1 MLGVSPAHILGRP
14 AEPVYGEEATRL
26 VAGRRVLVTGAG
38 GSIGGEIV
46 RQLSRLGVGE
56 LFFVDNDEYALYSLQ
71 RELSGTALLDDSHF
85 VLADVADEA
94 KLNRVFAWARPSIVY
109 HAAAHKHLPLLENS
123 PEAAVRTNVLG
134 TAVVLQASIAHG
146 VERFINISTDKAA
159 RPTSVLGMSK
169 RLAEMVVA
177 DRAGSANPGTT
188 VASVRFGNVLGS
200 RGSFVETL
208 SWQLATG
215 RPVTLTHPAASRYF
229 MTIPEAAGL
238 VIEASVL
245 AQAGE
250 TYVLDMG
257 EPVRILDL
265 IQRFAALSGAPEPR
279 IVVTGLRPGEKLHE
293 ELFDPSEAQR
303 PTAHPRIREVDVAEN
318 GAASWPAIRSLCA
331 RAATAHPDEVRRAM
345 AELLAGADLAVL
357 AS

>member
-1 MLGVSPAHILGRP
+1 MLGILPAQILGRA
-14 AEPVYGEEATRL
+14 AEPVYGEEARTL

-85 VLADVADEA
+85 VLADVADEP
-94 KLNRVFAWARPSIVY
+94 KLNRVLAWAQPNIVY

-146 VERFINISTDKAA
+146 VEHFINISTDKAA

-177 DRAGSANPGTT
+177 DRTGSATA

-208 SWQLATG
+208 QWQLAAG

-265 IQRFAALSGAPEPR
+265 IQRFVALSDVPEPQ

-293 ELFDPSEAQR
+293 ELFAPSEAQR
-303 PTAHPRIREVDVAEN
+303 PTAHPRIRQVDVAGN
-318 GAASWPAIRSLCA
+318 GAATWAAIRSLCA
-331 RAATAHPDEVRRAM
+331 QSATARPDKVRRAM
-345 AELLAGADLAVL
+345 AELLAGADLAIL

>member
-1 MLGVSPAHILGRP
+1 MLGVSPTQILGRP
-14 AEPVYGEEATRL
+14 AEPVYGEEARRL
-26 VAGRRVLVTGAG
+26 VTGRRVLVTGAG

-56 LFFVDNDEYALYSLQ
+56 MFFVDNDEYALYSLQ
-71 RELSGTALLDDSHF
+71 RELSGNALLDDSHF
-85 VLADVADEA
+85 VLADVSDEA

-134 TAVVLQASIAHG
+134 TAVVLQASITHG

-169 RLAEMVVA
+169 RLAEMAVA
-177 DRAGSANPGTT
+177 GRAGSATT

-208 SWQLATG
+208 HWQLAAG

-229 MTIPEAAGL
+229 MTIPEAAAL

-265 IQRFAALSGAPEPR
+265 IQRFAALSGGPEPQ

-318 GAASWPAIRSLCA
+318 GAASWAAIRSLCT
-331 RAATAHPDEVRRAM
+331 RAATARPDEVRRAM